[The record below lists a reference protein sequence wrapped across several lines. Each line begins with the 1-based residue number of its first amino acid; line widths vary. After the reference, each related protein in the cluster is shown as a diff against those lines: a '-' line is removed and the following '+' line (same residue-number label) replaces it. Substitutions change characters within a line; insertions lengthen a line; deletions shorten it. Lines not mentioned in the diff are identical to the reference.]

1 MDILDKILFRF
12 RGRKVPVLQVKDV
25 ENNRVRTIVFQDWTD
40 HPNTLLEAWNVEGA
54 QKQADS
60 PPIELITGGVR
71 RLTHIVH
78 KGQTVNLYID
88 KGMSE
93 VPNREKIVGP
103 LLVIDMLG
111 EILDMG
117 KSMRNTAIGFIIG
130 CLFWASIGGPVLAG
144 ILS

>member
-25 ENNRVRTIVFQDWTD
+25 ENGRVRSIVFQDWTD
-40 HPNTLLEAWNVEGA
+40 NPNTLLEAWNVTGS
-54 QKQADS
+54 QKMPDA
-60 PPIELITGGVR
+60 PPIEMINAGVSR
-71 RLTHIVH
+71 ITHIVH
-78 KGQTVNLYID
+78 KGQTVNLYIEPM
-88 KGMSE
+88 GE

-117 KSMRNTAIGFIIG
+117 KSMRNTAIGFIVG
-130 CLFWASIGGPVLAG
+130 CLFWASLGGPILAG